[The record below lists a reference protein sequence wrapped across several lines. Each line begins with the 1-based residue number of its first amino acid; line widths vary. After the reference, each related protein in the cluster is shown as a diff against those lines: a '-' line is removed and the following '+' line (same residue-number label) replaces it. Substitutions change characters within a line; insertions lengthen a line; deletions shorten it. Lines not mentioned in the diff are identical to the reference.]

1 MIEFQYF
8 EGCPNA
14 AKTLENLRSALK
26 TVHIEESAIV
36 LREVPSPEQA
46 EALHFQGSP
55 TILID
60 GIDIYTGKKPD
71 SYNYTCRIY
80 TFSGK
85 KTGVIPQGFIE
96 EKLRKG

>member
-26 TVHIEESAIV
+26 AVQIEESAIV

-60 GIDIYTGKKPD
+60 GIDIYTGHKPD

>member
-14 AKTLENLRSALK
+14 AKTLENLKAALK
-26 TVHIEESAIV
+26 NFSIAESDVVI
-36 LREVPSPEQA
+36 REVPSLEQA
-46 EALHFQGSP
+46 EALNFQGSP

-60 GIDIYTGKKPD
+60 GVDIYTGKKPD

-96 EKLRKG
+96 EKLRKD